1 MQANYGYQDGAGTWY
16 VTLDTDACDGCGA
29 CVDVCPSDL
38 WVLQTDE
45 FDPLSDDEVA
55 AIAEGRRDNLRYDC
69 TPCKSPAP
77 DDEDAGT
84 AACVEACHVDAISF
98 SW

>member
-16 VTLDTDACDGCGA
+16 VTVDTDACDGCEA

-38 WVLQTDE
+38 WVVQVDE
-45 FDPLSDDEVA
+45 YDPLSDEEVA
-55 AIAEGRRDNLRYDC
+55 VIAEDHRDDLRYDC
-69 TPCKSPAP
+69 SPCKSPEP
-77 DDEDAGT
+77 DVADTGT
-84 AACVEACHVDAISF
+84 AACEKACHTNAISF